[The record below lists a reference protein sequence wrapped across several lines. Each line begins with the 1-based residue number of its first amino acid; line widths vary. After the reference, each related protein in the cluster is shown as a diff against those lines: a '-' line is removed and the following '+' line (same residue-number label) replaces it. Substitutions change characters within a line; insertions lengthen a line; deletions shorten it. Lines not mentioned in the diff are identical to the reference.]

1 MDAFQSLDMSL
12 DTPSSDDIIPTSAPV
27 EDEDE
32 LLKQLCDADAHMP
45 YGGNCVIS

>member
-1 MDAFQSLDMSL
+1 MDSFQSFTL
-12 DTPSSDDIIPTSAPV
+12 PSDEPTSEDIIPTSAPV